1 MESLPFKFLTIMDF
15 IITLAS
21 GRTRNYSNDYD
32 DGIEEEREMAWED
45 VEKKFPDAENIEAV
59 Y

>member
-1 MESLPFKFLTIMDF
+1 MDF
-15 IITLAS
+15 IVTLPN

-45 VEKKFPDAENIEAV
+45 VEKKFPDAEDIEVV